1 MGSHQCTSY
10 GRCLEGGAQLRQ
22 FENLTETFP
31 GLSQIYLLQ
40 FKYFMFV
47 QHECRLLWEMEV
59 VEYTQMDVLS

>member
-1 MGSHQCTSY
+1 MGSDQCTSY

-40 FKYFMFV
+40 CFMVV
-47 QHECRLLWEMEV
+47 QHECRLLGEMEV